1 MSLYYLIIFVK
12 LRKSKIQN
20 PKSKIQNPKSKI
32 QNPKSKIQNP
42 KSPPIRYNPRMK
54 SVPWEIL
61 RKREG
66 TVIVCHGEWTLNN
79 AAGIEKALQTIPRDL
94 SPPCQIDFHKV
105 KRFDSAGMLLL
116 LDLREKLRKA
126 GIECS
131 IVGLD
136 DKQKKMFVLVEKGY
150 GEAPLPR
157 RKEGFFYRIGRAT
170 LNEIDVARSFFH
182 FLGELSVTSVR
193 LLLHPRNFRLR
204 ETVYHIEQSG
214 FNALFIIALTSI
226 LVGLV
231 IAYESLVQL
240 SQFGA
245 DIYVVDGIGIAITRE
260 LGPMITAI
268 VIAGRSASS
277 YTAEIGTMRLTEE
290 ISAMRTMGFDP
301 FYFLVIPR
309 IVALVIALPLLIFFA
324 DVMGILGGML
334 ASKAQVGISY
344 SFFIERLQEVL
355 AAKQYILGIIKGPFF
370 ALIIAATG
378 CFHGFRVTGDTESI
392 GIETTASV
400 VHAIFFVIACDALF
414 AILYTQMG
422 F

>member
-1 MSLYYLIIFVK
+1 MNKGSSRPRYLRWDEK
-12 LRKSKIQN
+12 
-20 PKSKIQNPKSKI
+20 
-32 QNPKSKIQNP
+32 
-42 KSPPIRYNPRMK
+42 K
-54 SVPWEIL
+54 SVLE
-61 RKREG
+61 
-66 TVIVCHGEWTLNN
+66 CSGEWTLEH
-79 AAGIEKALQTIPRDL
+79 ADEIERALGRLEIGSDRK
-94 SPPCQIDFHKV
+94 CRIDFGGV
-105 KRFDSAGMLLL
+105 ERFDSSGMLLL
-116 LDLREKLRKA
+116 LELKERVRKNGGECLLA
-126 GIECS
+126 G
-131 IVGLD
+131 LNT
-136 DKQKKMFVLVEKGY
+136 KQRKMLHLVQKGY
-150 GEAPLPR
+150 HDTPLPR
-157 RKEGFFYRIGRAT
+157 RKEGFFYRVGHT
-170 LNEIDVARSFFH
+170 VMEEFDVLRSFFR
-182 FLGELSVTSVR
+182 FLGELTASFAR
-193 LLLHPRNFRLR
+193 LLMHPGSFRVR

-214 FNALFIIALTSI
+214 FNALFIIGLTSI

-301 FYFLVIPR
+301 FFFLVIPR
-309 IVALVIALPLLIFFA
+309 IVALVIALPLLIFFS
-324 DVMGILGGML
+324 DLMGILGGML

-355 AAKQYILGIIKGPFF
+355 SAKQYILGIVKGPFF

-414 AILYTQMG
+414 AILYTQLG
-422 F
+422 Y

>member
-1 MSLYYLIIFVK
+1 MNEASSVSFYLRWDEK
-12 LRKSKIQN
+12 KSTIAC
-20 PKSKIQNPKSKI
+20 S
-32 QNPKSKIQNP
+32 
-42 KSPPIRYNPRMK
+42 
-54 SVPWEIL
+54 
-61 RKREG
+61 
-66 TVIVCHGEWTLNN
+66 GEWTLEY
-79 AAGIEKALQTIPRDL
+79 ADEIERAIGKFDIQKIENCR
-94 SPPCQIDFHKV
+94 IDFSFV
-105 KRFDSAGMLLL
+105 DRFDSAGMLLL
-116 LDLREKLRKA
+116 LELRKRVL
-126 GIECS
+126 GRGVECLL
-131 IVGLD
+131 IGLNT
-136 DKQKKMFVLVEKGY
+136 KQRKMLELVEKGY
-150 GEAPLPR
+150 RDTPIPR
-157 RKEGFFYRIGRAT
+157 RKEGFFYRVGRTAM
-170 LNEIDVARSFFH
+170 EEFDVARSFFR
-182 FLGELSVTSVR
+182 FLGELTASFVR
-193 LLLHPRNFRLR
+193 LLMHPGNFRLR

-214 FNALFIIALTSI
+214 FNALFIIGLTSI

-301 FYFLVIPR
+301 FFFLVIPR

-324 DVMGILGGML
+324 DLMGILGGML

-355 AAKQYILGIIKGPFF
+355 SAKQYILGIVKGPFF

-414 AILYTQMG
+414 AILYTQLG
-422 F
+422 Y